1 MTMLSEKTRIAA
13 LASTALS
20 LVLAGTMPAFAQ
32 GQEGG
37 VLRILGSGD
46 VGRLDPMT
54 VATVGDNN
62 FVRATARTLISY
74 ESSMDENV
82 RIAPQPDL
90 ATEVP
95 DPTNGG
101 LTYTFTLRDGV
112 TWDAPGG
119 ARPIVAA
126 DFERGFQR
134 TCNPALAT
142 PFLTYYVS
150 LIEGMAAFCDGF
162 AEVEPTAEAM
172 RDYIQNNDI
181 SGIEA
186 PDDKTVVFNLTE
198 QAGDFIYMLS
208 LSAAAPAPIEVLD
221 YLPDSPQYRENF
233 ISSGPYTLAEN
244 IPDVRTRLVRNPSW
258 SAESD
263 PLRAGYVDEIELTF
277 GLQADAAI
285 QQIQANDAD
294 MLYDILVPPALIPM
308 MQATGDEK
316 LVAISTGRTAFI
328 FINSKS
334 PNANGALADVRVR
347 QAINF
352 AINKAAVVQQLGGPF
367 VAAPQNGIFGP
378 GLLGYHDF
386 DLYPSK
392 DAKGD
397 PEAARAL
404 LAEAGFPD
412 GISLKMPFRN
422 LNNESAIAQ
431 TLQASFAEAGIEVEL
446 IPVSAADYYSKFMT
460 NPQNTIEG
468 GWDIAPVS
476 WSPDWAGGAA
486 RSVFQPQFSFDGR
499 PQTYNY
505 TDYNND
511 EANARA
517 AEAINATT
525 VEEAGRL
532 WAEVDEI
539 VMGDAP
545 VAPFISQNVVVY
557 YSDAVQGFAPYALG
571 ANGDWTNVWLDR

>member
-1 MTMLSEKTRIAA
+1 MITSFHGARRAA
-13 LASTALS
+13 LASTAVA
-20 LVLAGTMPAFAQ
+20 LVMAGAMPALAQ

-46 VGRLDPMT
+46 LGRLDPMT

-74 ESSMDENV
+74 ESSMDEDA
-82 RIAPQPDL
+82 RIAPKADL

-95 DPTNGG
+95 EPTNDG
-101 LTYTFTLRDGV
+101 LTYTFTLRDGI
-112 TWDAPGG
+112 TWDAPDG
-119 ARPIVAA
+119 ARDIVAA
-126 DFERGFQR
+126 DFERGLKR
-134 TCNPALAT
+134 TCNPSLGT

-150 LIEGMAAFCDGF
+150 LIEGMDTFCDGF
-162 AEVEPTAEAM
+162 AEVEPTVEAM
-172 RDYIQNNDI
+172 KDYIQNNDI
-181 SGIEA
+181 SGIET
-186 PDDKTVVFNLTE
+186 PDEDTVVFNLTE
-198 QAGDFIYMLS
+198 EAGDFIYMLS
-208 LSAAAPAPIEVLD
+208 LSAAAPAPVEVLD
-221 YLPDSPQYRENF
+221 YLPDSPEYRENF

-244 IPDVRTRLVRNPSW
+244 IPDVQTRLVRNPSW
-258 SAESD
+258 NADSD

-285 QQIQANDAD
+285 QQIQAGDAD

-308 MQATGDEK
+308 LQATGDDK

-328 FINSKS
+328 FINTKS
-334 PNANGALADVRVR
+334 PNVDGALADVRVR
-347 QAINF
+347 QAINY

-386 DLYPSK
+386 DLYPSE

-397 PEAARAL
+397 PEKAREL
-404 LAEAGFPD
+404 LAEAGYPD

-431 TLQASFAEAGIEVEL
+431 TLQASFAEAGIEIEL
-446 IPVSAADYYSKFMT
+446 IPVSAADYYSKYMT
-460 NPQNTIEG
+460 NPQNTTDG
-468 GWDIAPVS
+468 AWDIAPVS

-486 RSVFQPQFSFDGR
+486 RSVFQPQFSYDGR
-499 PQTYNY
+499 HQTYNY

-517 AEAINATT
+517 KEAINATSA
-525 VEEAGRL
+525 EEAARL
-532 WAEVDEI
+532 WGEVDEI
-539 VMGDAP
+539 VMADAP

-557 YSDAVQGFAPYALG
+557 HSDAVENFEPYALG